1 MFTNRREIS
10 LAPEIPPRLIVVV
23 DTEEEFDWKSEPDR
37 LANRVAS
44 MDHIRRVQ
52 DIFDGYGIRPCYVV
66 DYPIASQPRGYESL
80 REFRAAGRC
89 EIGAQLHPW
98 VNPPAREVLNRSNMY
113 PGNLPEELER
123 QKLEILRDIIAD
135 NFDCVPVAYK
145 AGRYGFGKHTA
156 GILADLGFSID
167 LSVCPPMDFSP
178 EGGPDYSGY
187 DASPFWFG
195 SSTRPI
201 LEIPCTGGFV
211 GWAGGYSR
219 SLFALAGAFRLL
231 RGPGILARL
240 RAVDRL
246 MLSPEGYSS
255 EEHIRLTRDL
265 FARGIRTFTW
275 SFHSPSVVPGN
286 TSYVDTPADLQV
298 FLDSFY
304 RYFDFF
310 FGELGGEA
318 SSPSL
323 LREQLGEAD
332 G

>member
-1 MFTNRREIS
+1 MFTNRTEIS
-10 LAPEIPPRLIVVV
+10 FAPETPPRLIVVV

-37 LANRVAS
+37 QANCVTA
-44 MDHIRRVQ
+44 MDHIGRVQ
-52 DIFDGYGIRPCYVV
+52 DIFDSYGIRPCYMV
-66 DYPIASQPRGYESL
+66 DYPIASQPRGYEPL
-80 REFRAAGRC
+80 REFSVAGRC

-98 VNPPAREVLNRSNMY
+98 VNPPALETLNRSNMY
-113 PGNLPEELER
+113 PGNLPEQLER
-123 QKLEILRDIIAD
+123 QKLESLRDIISD
-135 NFDCVPVAYK
+135 NFGFAPAAYK
-145 AGRYGFGKHTA
+145 AGRYGFGNNTA
-156 GILADLGFSID
+156 RILDELGFGID

-178 EGGPDYSGY
+178 EGGPDYSDF

-195 SSTRPI
+195 NSARPI
-201 LEIPCTGGFV
+201 LEIPCTGAFV
-211 GWAGGYSR
+211 GWGGGCSR
-219 SLFALAGAFRLL
+219 SLFRLASALELF

-255 EEHIRLTRDL
+255 AEHIRLTRDL

-286 TSYVDTPADLQV
+286 TSYVDTSAELQV

-310 FGELGGEA
+310 FGEFGGEA
-318 SSPSL
+318 SSPAM
-323 LREQLGEAD
+323 LREQLGNS
-332 G
+332 